1 MKLLVVGSGGREHAL
16 AWKLT
21 QSEKVKK
28 LFTAP
33 GNAGTSLHGE
43 NVPIKADDIEGL
55 KDFAL
60 KQGIDLTVVGP
71 ELPLTLGI
79 VDVFT
84 SAGMKIFGPS
94 RGAAEIEGSKG
105 FSKDLM
111 ERYGI
116 PTAKYKRFDDS
127 GDARAYVQG
136 HPTPLVIK
144 ADGLASG
151 KGVLICRT
159 VEEAFLA
166 IYLIMDKKT
175 FGEAG
180 KRVVVE
186 EYLSGEEASFLAVTD
201 GETVLPLAP
210 AQDHKAIYD
219 GDRGPNTGGMGAYS
233 PAPLVTRDLEEEIM
247 KTIMVPAVKAM
258 EEEGRPYKGVLYA
271 GLMIEDGK
279 PKALEFN
286 CRFGDPETQP
296 ILMRLQNDLLPV
308 LLSSI
313 EGGLDELTLDWG
325 GKAAVCVVMA
335 SGGYPDQYEAG
346 KVIKGLEEAD
356 EMEGVVVFHAG
367 TATKGGSIVTSGGR
381 VLGVT
386 GVGPGIKQA
395 QEKAYGAVERIS
407 WDGAYYR
414 KDIGAKA
421 LGG

>member
-279 PKALEFN
+279 PKVLEFN

-313 EGGLDELTLDWG
+313 EGGLHELTLDWG

-335 SGGYPDQYEAG
+335 SEGYPDQYEAG

-367 TATKGGSIVTSGGR
+367 TAKKGGSIVTSGGR